1 MFSDSLIHLDVYTFR
16 CWHSHK

>member
-16 CWHSHK
+16 CWHSYK